1 MLPASLLYFQ
11 QLGWH
16 HWLLEY
22 PCWSHLIPQFL
33 IDLKECKM
41 YKYSEKCTH
50 VFFTISW
57 EKVEL
62 VPISHSHKLMSSQ
75 PGTKDCP
82 AEIGCVKMRW
92 GFKYLPINYVVQ
104 DKFRQFLG
112 VGYQFFQLL
121 HWKVHESCV
130 GGGKHSPRPSYK
142 HKQDMF
148 YNHHSQPLLLL

>member
-1 MLPASLLYFQ
+1 MLELYGWTNSQHWSFHGKVIKITICVTNTTHQVLVLCYLYRNQNAINTTITESFLSHRLSLMLPASLLYFQ
-11 QLGWH
+11 QLGWR

-41 YKYSEKCTH
+41 YKYSEKHTH
-50 VFFTISW
+50 LFFTISW

-82 AEIGCVKMRW
+82 AEIGCVKMKW
-92 GFKYLPINYVVQ
+92 G
-104 DKFRQFLG
+104 
-112 VGYQFFQLL
+112 
-121 HWKVHESCV
+121 S
-130 GGGKHSPRPSYK
+130 
-142 HKQDMF
+142 
-148 YNHHSQPLLLL
+148 